1 VSCAGNPVLICVVQV
16 DASQGRRGRD
26 TGSYVDRGERREA
39 PHGRRT
45 SVADSQRRTL
55 RVEDAVVSILQGA
68 ADSASLDVTKLLR

>member
-1 VSCAGNPVLICVVQV
+1 MLMCVVQV

-45 SVADSQRRTL
+45 SVADSRRRTL
-55 RVEDAVVSILQGA
+55 PPGPDRRGQLQGHGKP
-68 ADSASLDVTKLLR
+68 LEVLLSRQLYCPQ